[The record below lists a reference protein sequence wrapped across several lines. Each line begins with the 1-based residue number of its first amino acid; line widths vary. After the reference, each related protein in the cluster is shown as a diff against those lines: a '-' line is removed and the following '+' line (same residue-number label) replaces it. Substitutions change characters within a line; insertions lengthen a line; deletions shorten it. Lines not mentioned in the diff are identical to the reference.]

1 MRWGSTEAHAD
12 RGTEAAGSATVF
24 DATDLASSMLDY
36 DEVLAVL
43 DEDDEWHAARSW
55 DRLADADDRVRRPL
69 GRVS

>member
-1 MRWGSTEAHAD
+1 MPLARDERANHGLHAEHH
-12 RGTEAAGSATVF
+12 THK
-24 DATDLASSMLDY
+24 
-36 DEVLAVL
+36 